1 MSQENIATVIKIIES
16 LPDAQQAR
24 VIEHLRE
31 YIADIED
38 ELNWDHSFEKTQDK
52 LVAAARLAQQEIAEG
67 KEEQMDYEKL

>member
-1 MSQENIATVIKIIES
+1 MSEENIAKVIKMIEY